1 MRQNVIFLPSMNLLR
16 RYTDKERVGGPI
28 GRPLRH
34 EKDDTMYL
42 SNMIRAFAAW
52 RRYRSGVR
60 ELADLDDRTLADIG
74 LNRTQIRQAAWHGR

>member
-1 MRQNVIFLPSMNLLR
+1 
-16 RYTDKERVGGPI
+16 
-28 GRPLRH
+28 
-34 EKDDTMYL
+34 MYL